1 MRKHAHFV
9 VCAAGASVLIS
20 LVQFARPAYAS
31 SGSRLALDL
40 DYTHGIDEPGVSSG
54 TGLALRYGYKL
65 DLKVFSLTPELGGS
79 YATFSGPADVEYYR
93 GFAGGRLT
101 LGKVLEPGV
110 FAHIGYGHVSAEPSS
125 GRSALSLDGGVTL
138 DLTIIP
144 IVDLGAHVAYSGLLA
159 KDNLPAFDTYIIGL
173 HAALAF

>member
-1 MRKHAHFV
+1 MRKHLHFV
-9 VCAAGASVLIS
+9 VYAAGVSVFVSLI
-20 LVQFARPAYAS
+20 QFARPAYAS

-65 DLKVFSLTPELGGS
+65 DLMVFSLTPELGGS
-79 YATFSGPADVEYYR
+79 YAMFNGPADVEYYR

-101 LGKVLEPGV
+101 FGKVLEPGI
-110 FAHIGYGHVSAEPSS
+110 FAHIGYGHVSAEPSGS
-125 GRSALSLDGGVTL
+125 RSALSVDGGATL

-144 IVDLGAHVAYSGLLA
+144 VLDLGAHVAYSALLA
-159 KDNLPAFDTYIIGL
+159 KDNLPAFDTYILGL